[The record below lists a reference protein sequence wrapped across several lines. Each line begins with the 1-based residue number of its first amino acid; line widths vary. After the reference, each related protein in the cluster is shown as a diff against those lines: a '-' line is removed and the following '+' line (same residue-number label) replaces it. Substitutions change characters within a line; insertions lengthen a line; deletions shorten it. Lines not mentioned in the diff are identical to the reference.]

1 MKLPALKL
9 PTWREAGH
17 EARLLLIG
25 IPVLIWTLVP
35 IYHMFVFAISPKE
48 DAFSGKLWPTHPTL
62 HNFEIVFRQQHYFLR
77 DFWVQLGNSTVIAA
91 SVGALTLFIATAA
104 AFAISRLR
112 VPGGR
117 MVLNLALFT
126 YFIPAAFLA
135 VPMYRTMGN
144 YGLLNTSWALILA
157 MVTIASPYAIWVL
170 KQASDKLPVELDEA
184 AVMDGATSLQI
195 FRLVYVPLMMPS
207 LVAIGT
213 YAVLLA
219 WNEYLYAFL
228 LLSNDRDITLPVALG
243 NFLAADD
250 SPWELLMTTGFIY
263 ALPPA
268 AIYYAFRR
276 YMVGGLTAGA
286 VKS

>member
-1 MKLPALKL
+1 MKLPSL
-9 PTWREAGH
+9 REAAT
-17 EARLLLIG
+17 EARLILIG
-25 IPVLIWTLVP
+25 IPVLIWTMIP

-48 DAFSGKLWPTHPTL
+48 DAFSGKLWPDHPTL
-62 HNFEIVFRQQHYFLR
+62 HNFEIVFYQQHYFLR
-77 DFWVQLGNSTVIAA
+77 DFWVQFGNSALIAA
-91 SVGALTLFIATAA
+91 SVGVLTLLIATAA
-104 AFAISRLR
+104 AFSISRLR

-117 MVLNLALFT
+117 IVLNLALFT

-157 MVTIASPYAIWVL
+157 MVTVASPYAIWVL

-184 AVMDGATSLQI
+184 AVMDGATPLQI
-195 FRLVYVPLMMPS
+195 FRLVYLPLMIPS

-228 LLSNDRDITLPVALG
+228 LLSNDRDLTLPVALG

>member
-1 MKLPALKL
+1 MKLPSLRDTA
-9 PTWREAGH
+9 T

-25 IPVLIWTLVP
+25 IPVLIWTMIP

-48 DAFSGKLWPTHPTL
+48 DAFSGQLWPTHPTL

-77 DFWVQLGNSTVIAA
+77 DFWVQFGNSVVIAA
-91 SVGALTLFIATAA
+91 AVGALTLVIATAA
-104 AFAISRLR
+104 AFSISRLR

-117 MVLNLALFT
+117 VVLNLALFT

-184 AVMDGATSLQI
+184 AVMDGATALQI